1 MPKRSIDLTERHEQ
15 LVERQL
21 RSGRYNSAGE
31 VVGAGLRLLERQ
43 EEEDSLRLER
53 LRREVTA
60 GFEAI
65 AADDYV
71 ELGPNELAKLVAE
84 LGLRAADKV
93 GRRDDA

>member
-1 MPKRSIDLTERHEQ
+1 MPKRSIDLTEQDEQ
-15 LVERQL
+15 WVDRQL

-53 LRREVTA
+53 LRQEVAA
-60 GFEAI
+60 GFAAI
-65 AADDYV
+65 DEGDCI
-71 ELGPNELAKLVAE
+71 ELGPDELAKLVAAS
-84 LGLRAADKV
+84 GLRAADKL